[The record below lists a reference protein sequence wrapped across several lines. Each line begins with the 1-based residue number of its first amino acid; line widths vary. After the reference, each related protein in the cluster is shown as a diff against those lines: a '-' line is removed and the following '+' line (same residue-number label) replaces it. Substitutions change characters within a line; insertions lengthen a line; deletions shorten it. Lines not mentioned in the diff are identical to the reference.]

1 MKWEKEP
8 ILHPGVSA
16 EEYGREVLIDAI
28 KMWIW
33 CQEYNELI
41 EA

>member
-1 MKWEKEP
+1 MEWEKEP

-16 EEYGREVLIDAI
+16 AEYGREILIEAI
-28 KMWIW
+28 KAWIW
-33 CQEYNELI
+33 RQEYNELI